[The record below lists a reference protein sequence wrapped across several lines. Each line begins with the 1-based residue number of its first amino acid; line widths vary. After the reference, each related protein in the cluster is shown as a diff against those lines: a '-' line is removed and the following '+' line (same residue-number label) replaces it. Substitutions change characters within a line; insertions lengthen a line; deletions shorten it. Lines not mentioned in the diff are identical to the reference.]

1 MSLVCCEV
9 TGPCGISS
17 NPPVSIKALLGIWTR
32 LEGLWE
38 LMIQSHAADSQNQL
52 LPRSKA
58 HWAYLLIYFS
68 FHPSELPTRSTCSS
82 LFSLVANSL
91 HHCFALV
98 VLASHSMSG
107 TVCSAF
113 CIISF
118 TGAALVDNSGA
129 YPFPKS
135 QKFSLFSPSL
145 ALFLPSLQSP
155 SRLLI
160 SY

>member
-17 NPPVSIKALLGIWTR
+17 TSNPPVSIKALLGTWIR

-38 LMIQSHAADSQNQL
+38 LMIQRHAAGSQNKL
-52 LPRSKA
+52 LPRSVA
-58 HWAYLLIYFS
+58 HWLYLLIYFS
-68 FHPSELPTRSTCSS
+68 FHSSELPTRSTCSS
-82 LFSLVANSL
+82 LFSLVANAL
-91 HHCFALV
+91 RHCFALV

-118 TGAALVDNSGA
+118 IEAALLDSSGG
-129 YPFPKS
+129 YPLPKS
-135 QKFSLFSPSL
+135 QNKFSLVLSHP
-145 ALFLPSLQSP
+145 P
-155 SRLLI
+155 
-160 SY
+160 

>member
-1 MSLVCCEV
+1 
-9 TGPCGISS
+9 
-17 NPPVSIKALLGIWTR
+17 
-32 LEGLWE
+32 
-38 LMIQSHAADSQNQL
+38 MIQRHAADSQNQL

-82 LFSLVANSL
+82 LLGLVANSL

-113 CIISF
+113 CIVSF
-118 TGAALVDNSGA
+118 IGAALLDNSRGSSL
-129 YPFPKS
+129 PKS
-135 QKFSLFSPSL
+135 QKFPPFLPSL
-145 ALFLPSLQSP
+145 ALFLPSFQSL
-155 SRLLI
+155 SRFLI
-160 SY
+160 SYLSRVFLQMSKSLSCNLLGAY